1 MFTSR
6 KGYTVSLFFFSLIMT
21 LIILSLSR
29 SEGYLFACFS
39 RFFFIIITSTNILF
53 SLFMSLHN
61 LFSTDLLYTT
71 ILYIHIYTSGM
82 KRDASQNQLGRG
94 FVDTRKLQLITYT
107 SFIDYYL
114 IIIGFGFRFFLTLF
128 TIMNLVIVLCSGGD
142 FSFSLIG
149 FLFLL
154 FLYDFFFFFTL
165 ARNSLVRDCTK
176 QRGWWHIT
184 WNSHLILWNILA
196 GWLESQ
202 TQTQFQIEMKL
213 GVEITGE

>member
-1 MFTSR
+1 
-6 KGYTVSLFFFSLIMT
+6 MT

-39 RFFFIIITSTNILF
+39 RFFFNYYYVDEYSIF
-53 SLFMSLHN
+53 SIYVVAQS
-61 LFSTDLLYTT
+61 FSTDLLYTT

-154 FLYDFFFFFTL
+154 FLYEFFFFFTL

>member
-6 KGYTVSLFFFSLIMT
+6 KGYTVSPFFFFFLNNDIDYSFIESVGRVSFCLFQSLFFSYYYVDEYSIFSIYVVAQSFFDWST
-21 LIILSLSR
+21 IYDHIIH
-29 SEGYLFACFS
+29 
-39 RFFFIIITSTNILF
+39 T
-53 SLFMSLHN
+53 
-61 LFSTDLLYTT
+61 YT
-71 ILYIHIYTSGM
+71 YTSGM

-154 FLYDFFFFFTL
+154 FLYEFFL
-165 ARNSLVRDCTK
+165 L
-176 QRGWWHIT
+176 H
-184 WNSHLILWNILA
+184 
-196 GWLESQ
+196 
-202 TQTQFQIEMKL
+202 
-213 GVEITGE
+213 

>member
-1 MFTSR
+1 
-6 KGYTVSLFFFSLIMT
+6 
-21 LIILSLSR
+21 
-29 SEGYLFACFS
+29 
-39 RFFFIIITSTNILF
+39 
-53 SLFMSLHN
+53 
-61 LFSTDLLYTT
+61 
-71 ILYIHIYTSGM
+71 M

-154 FLYDFFFFFTL
+154 FLYEFFFFFYI
-165 ARNSLVRDCTK
+165 SEK
-176 QRGWWHIT
+176 QFSER
-184 WNSHLILWNILA
+184 LY
-196 GWLESQ
+196 Q
-202 TQTQFQIEMKL
+202 TTRMMTYNMK
-213 GVEITGE
+213 

>member
-1 MFTSR
+1 
-6 KGYTVSLFFFSLIMT
+6 MT